1 MTSMICTD
9 SSIPEGFMEVALNIP
24 DQGFISVYD
33 LTALII

>member
-9 SSIPEGFMEVALNIP
+9 SCTDFMEVALNIP